1 MYKYTYM
8 YYSALVFGE
17 DSFFILSN
25 TEDLASIICLVFQL
39 VFLPR
44 KKNSP
49 ALPSTCT
56 IIFHKRRYLCQR
68 HLEEFIQRPP
78 QSHAH
83 NIYLANVKA

>member
-8 YYSALVFGE
+8 YDSVLVFGE
-17 DSFFILSN
+17 DYFFILSN

-39 VFLPR
+39 IFLPR

-49 ALPSTCT
+49 ALPSKCT
-56 IIFHKRRYLCQR
+56 IIFHKRRHLCHS

-83 NIYLANVKA
+83 NIYLANAKA